1 MNSTKKKKID
11 SGCRYRITSKSKI
24 IWKLICMWAKLQT
37 SRKQSIVFACE
48 FAHKLFGDGDLIAGV
63 MRSQN
68 ENALDA
74 LREFTSDICSVE
86 FNSSL
91 DNIPD
96 NIEVW
101 FYKDQD
107 VNLYNWLCKQTSVT
121 ASVSFAIYFF
131 IRAFGIVDSLVVILD
146 MALRNLNINDMLYIK
161 ISDVVDGGDH

>member
-1 MNSTKKKKID
+1 MDGTKKKKIE
-11 SGCRYRITSKSKI
+11 SGCRYRITSKSKT

-48 FAHKLFGDGDLIAGV
+48 FARKLFGDGDLIAGV
-63 MRSQN
+63 MRLQN

-86 FNSSL
+86 FDSSL
-91 DNIPD
+91 GDVPD

-101 FYKDQD
+101 FHKDQD
-107 VNLYNWLCKQTSVT
+107 VRLYDWLRKQTSVT

-131 IRAFGIVDSLVVILD
+131 IRAFGIVDSPAVILD
-146 MALRNLNINDMLYIK
+146 MALRNLDINDMLYIK
-161 ISDVVDGGDH
+161 IPEVVNGGDH

>member
-1 MNSTKKKKID
+1 MSKDYKVKQTDIH
-11 SGCRYRITSKSKI
+11 RYKLVSNRKTIN
-24 IWKLICMWAKLQT
+24 KLICLWSKSQS

-91 DNIPD
+91 DNMPD

-107 VNLYNWLCKQTSVT
+107 VSLYNWLCKQTSVT

-131 IRAFGIVDSLVVILD
+131 IRAFGIVDSPVVILD